1 MLLLA
6 FLQHVKAS
14 FSFFFQQDNAPSQRV
29 KDTVALLDQGTPDFV
44 QPVLWPPN
52 SLDLMLVDYTMSS
65 VLQQRVYRTKTS
77 DIDELK
83 QCIISEWATLS
94 HKVIECDVGEW
105 CQRLSACV
113 CAGGGH
119 FEHMLY
125 QSM

>member
-65 VLQQRVYRTKTS
+65 VLQQ
-77 DIDELK
+77 
-83 QCIISEWATLS
+83 
-94 HKVIECDVGEW
+94 
-105 CQRLSACV
+105 
-113 CAGGGH
+113 
-119 FEHMLY
+119 
-125 QSM
+125 